1 VWRTPSPAEVPDSKT
16 DPHRLPS
23 VTGAEANQA
32 RKAEFMPIPG
42 WSLAIL
48 VAVVIVAVLVAVLN

>member
-1 VWRTPSPAEVPDSKT
+1 VSNAKT

-32 RKAEFMPIPG
+32 RKAQYIPTRG
-42 WSLAIL
+42 WTLGLLA
-48 VAVVIVAVLVAVLN
+48 AVVIIVLIAALH

>member
-1 VWRTPSPAEVPDSKT
+1 VSNAKT

-32 RKAEFMPIPG
+32 RKAQFIPIPG

-48 VAVVIVAVLVAVLN
+48 LVIVVAVVLLAVLG

>member
-1 VWRTPSPAEVPDSKT
+1 MSNAKT

-32 RKAEFMPIPG
+32 RKAQFIPIPG

-48 VAVVIVAVLVAVLN
+48 LAILLVIVVAVVLLAVLG